1 MSNYVG
7 QQLESEELNKI
18 LQALLQ
24 INGSLRRLNTET
36 DEMSIVLP
44 KLDWLY
50 IVRII
55 EQNKT
60 SKVGK
65 FYSKEVGDNFFK
77 LGNIKIKHSGES

>member
-1 MSNYVG
+1 MVNYLG
-7 QQLESEELNKI
+7 QSLEVDEMNKI
-18 LQALLQ
+18 LQSLLQ
-24 INGSLRRLNTET
+24 INGSFMKLDIET
-36 DEMSIVLP
+36 DEVSIVLP

-77 LGNIKIKHSGES
+77 LGNIKIKHSVE

>member
-1 MSNYVG
+1 MTEYLG
-7 QQLESEELNKI
+7 QLAEIEELNKI
-18 LQALLQ
+18 LQSLLQ

-77 LGNIKIKHSGES
+77 LGNIKIKHSVE

>member
-1 MSNYVG
+1 MVEYLG
-7 QQLESEELNKI
+7 QQVEVEELNKI
-18 LQALLQ
+18 LQSLLQ
-24 INGSLRRLNTET
+24 TNGSLRRLNTET
-36 DEMSIVLP
+36 DEVSIVLP

-77 LGNIKIKHSGES
+77 LGNIKIKHSVE